1 MDKIR
6 DLKRGDLLFKE
17 GEPITHVH
25 VVQSGKLILFVER
38 SGRKIEILE
47 AKVSQVLGESAL
59 FGMNAKHIVSAE
71 AANPSKIMEV
81 PIEVFKAQIDTS
93 QPGLK
98 LLIKSL
104 VEESKNSRQLI
115 RSLKMEK
122 DSSPCP
128 QFSIPTLFCLLGLVA
143 RHSGHVDP
151 THAEKIKLD
160 WTVLKI
166 FTTRM
171 FKESLIRMQS
181 VIEILKKLGKA
192 EIHFEKNEDE
202 IDEIVAVT
210 LTDVSLIEEFAEF
223 YQYNL
228 YKPGKS
234 EIIYVDAMALKV
246 ATALVEV
253 GKDENVDF
261 RGAVKINYEIILKQ
275 VKDQFKFDLKTLHLD
290 SLEKKGLFVKR
301 QPNDKGQ
308 VFLSYDKVEFN
319 NMLRYWQIISEIDK
333 WNQKGFVDLKE
344 QAEKVSEVSGDE
356 SHCPSCDGPVS
367 NQQKFCP
374 GCGFKLM
381 AA

>member
-1 MDKIR
+1 M
-6 DLKRGDLLFKE
+6 
-17 GEPITHVH
+17 
-25 VVQSGKLILFVER
+25 
-38 SGRKIEILE
+38 
-47 AKVSQVLGESAL
+47 
-59 FGMNAKHIVSAE
+59 
-71 AANPSKIMEV
+71 
-81 PIEVFKAQIDTS
+81 
-93 QPGLK
+93 
-98 LLIKSL
+98 
-104 VEESKNSRQLI
+104 
-115 RSLKMEK
+115 
-122 DSSPCP
+122 
-128 QFSIPTLFCLLGLVA
+128 
-143 RHSGHVDP
+143 
-151 THAEKIKLD
+151 
-160 WTVLKI
+160 
-166 FTTRM
+166 
-171 FKESLIRMQS
+171 
-181 VIEILKKLGKA
+181 IEILKKLGKA
-192 EIHFEKNEDE
+192 EIHLEKNEDE
-202 IDEIVAVT
+202 IDEIVAIT
-210 LTDVSLIEEFAEF
+210 LTDVSLIEDFAEF

-261 RGAVKINYEIILKQ
+261 RGAVKINYEVILRQ